1 MILPDAITHRPM
13 RRTERPNLGQLDRV
27 QVVAALVGAV
37 ASKTRKS
44 VG

>member
-13 RRTERPNLGQLDRV
+13 RRTERPNLGQLDRL
-27 QVVAALVGAV
+27 QEVAALVGAV